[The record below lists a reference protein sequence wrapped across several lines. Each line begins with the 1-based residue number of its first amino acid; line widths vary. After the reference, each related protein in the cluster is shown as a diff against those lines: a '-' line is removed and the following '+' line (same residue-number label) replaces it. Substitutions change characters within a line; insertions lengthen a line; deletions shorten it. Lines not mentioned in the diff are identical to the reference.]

1 MREKRR
7 DGHGAPRCEVN
18 DAPAPTAPPTAC
30 STREPRCTLPQRP
43 SFAAILFYAHF
54 ATRFRP
60 PDMIGRIGHCAGCMN
75 SLSSA
80 RPPALCSTVLIGAS
94 IVFVQTFICVGPLF
108 AALFACTEGP
118 GITIITD
125 SPTQLS
131 QCRLLSENS
140 SAGREERAHRPASP
154 PEPALAPATPIEA
167 PPLVPPQKEQVVR
180 QANISVPLERLGSLF
195 VVTIQINEARSARLI
210 LDTGAS
216 HTILSRAIARDLGL
230 FSLRPVASVT
240 MHTVGGSVQ
249 ADMVQVDSIR
259 IAGAEV
265 RNSLAVIHDLPDT
278 PPGIDGLLGLSVL
291 REFEVT
297 LDTAR
302 SRLHLGRPQP

>member
-1 MREKRR
+1 MVHARR
-7 DGHGAPRCEVN
+7 GSLR
-18 DAPAPTAPPTAC
+18 T
-30 STREPRCTLPQRP
+30 
-43 SFAAILFYAHF
+43 AAI
-54 ATRFRP
+54 
-60 PDMIGRIGHCAGCMN
+60 
-75 SLSSA
+75 
-80 RPPALCSTVLIGAS
+80 IGAGAVLGQALAS
-94 IVFVQTFICVGPLF
+94 GELIF

-140 SAGREERAHRPASP
+140 SATRDERPNRTAPAPESVPLPLNLADQPPIASPSKEQAARPAS
-154 PEPALAPATPIEA
+154 
-167 PPLVPPQKEQVVR
+167 
-180 QANISVPLERLGSLF
+180 ISVPLERHGSLF
-195 VVTIQINEARSARLI
+195 VVTIQINETRPARLI

-249 ADMVQVDSIR
+249 ADMVHVDSIR

-265 RNSLAVIHDLPDT
+265 RNSIAAIHDLPDA
-278 PPGIDGLLGLSVL
+278 PPDIEGLLGLSVL
-291 REFEVT
+291 RQFEVT

-302 SRLHLGRPQP
+302 NRLHLGLPQP